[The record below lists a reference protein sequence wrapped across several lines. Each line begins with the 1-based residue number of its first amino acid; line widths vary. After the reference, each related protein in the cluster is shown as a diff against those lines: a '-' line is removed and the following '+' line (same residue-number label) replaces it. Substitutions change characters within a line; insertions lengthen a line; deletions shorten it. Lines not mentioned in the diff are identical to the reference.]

1 MECAVVAAPD
11 ETWGEV
17 PAAIVVPKPGSA
29 LTSEDLLVFLGT
41 RLGRFQLPR
50 IIIFSSEA
58 LPKTGTG
65 KIRKLVLRE
74 QFWQGKVKR
83 VQG

>member
-1 MECAVVAAPD
+1 MVAAPD

-17 PAAIVVPKPGSA
+17 PAAIVVRKPGSA
-29 LTSEDLLVFLGT
+29 LTSEDLLAFLKM
-41 RLGRFQLPR
+41 RLGKFKLPR

-74 QFWQGKVKR
+74 QFWEGKAKR